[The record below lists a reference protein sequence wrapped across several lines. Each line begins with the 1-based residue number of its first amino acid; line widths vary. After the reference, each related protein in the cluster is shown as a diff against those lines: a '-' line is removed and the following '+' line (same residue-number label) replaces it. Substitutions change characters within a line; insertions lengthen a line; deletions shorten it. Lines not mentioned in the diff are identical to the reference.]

1 MLAAASPAKTAQ
13 RVVSLNLCADQ
24 WLMLLAPEKIAA
36 LSPLARDPALS
47 FYAREAQNY
56 AQTRASAETVLAFR
70 PDLVLGGVFGAR
82 TALSLLE
89 RSGIRVA
96 RLDQPGNFPAIRAGL
111 RATAALLGVP
121 DRAEAAIA
129 AMDAALPPSGQPPR
143 GPENVL
149 VWQPRGWTSGPGA
162 MMDAVVRRAGLIN
175 AGTGARVGLEA
186 LLRDPPSL
194 LIVGENTAGDSLAT
208 NLLRHPAVRAIPTRT
223 IPARLTICPGP
234 WSAEAVGILTR

>member
-1 MLAAASPAKTAQ
+1 M
-13 RVVSLNLCADQ
+13 VSLNLCADQ
-24 WLMLLAPEKIAA
+24 WLMLLAPEKIVA
-36 LSPLARDPALS
+36 LSPLARDPTLS
-47 FYAREAQNY
+47 YYAREARNY
-56 AQTRASAETVLAFR
+56 PQARASAETVLAFR

-89 RSGIRVA
+89 RAGVRVE
-96 RLDQPGNFPAIRAGL
+96 RLDQPVDFPAIRSGL
-111 RATAALLGVP
+111 RATGALLGVP
-121 DRAEAAIA
+121 DRAETVIA
-129 AMDAALPPSGQPPR
+129 AMDAALPPSAPPPS
-143 GPENVL
+143 GLSAKVL
-149 VWQPRGWTSGPGA
+149 VWQPRGWTSGRGG
-162 MMDAVVRRAGLIN
+162 MMDAVLRRAGLVN

-194 LIVGENTAGDSLAT
+194 LIVGENKGGDSLAT